1 LNLRV
6 ENLHYVFNQG
16 TPLEIRA
23 LEGVSFALTDGKALG
38 ILGGTGSG
46 KTTLVRNLGGLLV
59 PTEGRVL
66 IDGRDTRSYGADLR
80 RKIGLVFQRPE
91 RQLFEETVFKD
102 ISFVLRR
109 FSGLSDGEI
118 NDKVRAA
125 CELVG
130 LNINEVG
137 DRPPSA
143 LSDGEKRKVALA
155 AILVDNP
162 ETVMLDEPAVG
173 LDPPSVADLVGAL
186 EKMKIA
192 GGKTLVIVSHDMEYF
207 LPILD
212 LMMVLDHG
220 RVAAF
225 GSPGEVCD
233 ALVDDPAMEELL
245 PGLALLV
252 RDLRKAGYAL
262 DPDEFRTSVLACRIS
277 RPDGSPG
284 DVD

>member
-1 LNLRV
+1 MNLRV

-23 LEGVSFALTDGKALG
+23 LKGVSFALTDGKALG

-118 NDKVRAA
+118 NDKVRTA

-130 LNINEVG
+130 LNLTEVG
-137 DRPPSA
+137 ARPPSA

-155 AILVDNP
+155 AILVNDP

-186 EKMKIA
+186 EKMKGA
-192 GGKTLVIVSHDMEYF
+192 GEKTLVIVSHDMEYF

-233 ALVDDPAMEELL
+233 ALADDPAMEELL

-252 RDLRKAGYAL
+252 RDLRKAGYPL
-262 DPDEFRTSVLACRIS
+262 DPDEFRASVLACRIS
-277 RPDGSPG
+277 RSDRAPG